1 MDKWMTD
8 WQDAYKEI
16 CTLIEKGD
24 TNHVWI
30 ELNKLEQKSAKV
42 LDLWSVMDEKVALI
56 KEHLAHEP
64 SVNGYQSMGTVYLE
78 QNQLK
83 RAVLSLE
90 QEQAEGV
97 NEEWRRLFLAYAHL
111 MNGSNNQTIEQFMYL
126 IQTAK
131 DESVRHFSFAGLGCY
146 YTVNHQVDR
155 AAELFEQAKLL
166 TPTSDVV
173 YNLGVC
179 YYLIGAMDVS
189 AEHFEQ
195 YTKHVQQDGEA
206 LCFHGLVRARLDQ
219 FEHAKQLWE
228 RALEVYTTSEDMI
241 RLALMSEWYGFFEIA
256 IKCYQKV
263 IALGEEET
271 FAMHGLAWN
280 LALNDQLRLAWPI
293 FDRLLKEHPH
303 DPHVRRSLQHLGKL
317 AEEKNSMN

>member
-16 CTLIEKGD
+16 CTLIEKGE

-42 LDLWSVMDEKVALI
+42 LDLWSVMDEKLALI
-56 KEHLAHEP
+56 KEHLADEP
-64 SVNGYQSMGTVYLE
+64 SLDGYQSMGTVYFE

-90 QEQAEGV
+90 QEQAEGM
-97 NEEWRRLFLAYAHL
+97 NEEWRRLFLAYAYL
-111 MNGSNNQTIEQFMYL
+111 MNGSTNKTVEQFMYL

-146 YTVNHQVDR
+146 YTVNHQIDR
-155 AAELFEQAKLL
+155 AAGLFEQAKSL

-195 YTKHVQQDGEA
+195 YTKHVQQDAEA
-206 LCFHGLVRARLDQ
+206 LCFHGLVRARLSQ
-219 FEHAKQLWE
+219 YEHAKQLWE
-228 RALEVYTTSEDMI
+228 NALNMYTTSEDII
-241 RLALMSEWYGFFEIA
+241 RLALMSEWYGFFELA
-256 IKCYQKV
+256 ITCYEKA
-263 IALGEEET
+263 IDLGAEEVLVL
-271 FAMHGLAWN
+271 HGLAWN

-293 FDRLLKEHPH
+293 FKRLLKEHPH

-317 AEEKNSMN
+317 AEEKKQF

>member
-1 MDKWMTD
+1 MTD
-8 WQDAYKEI
+8 WQNAYKEI
-16 CTLIEKGD
+16 CTLIEKGE

-30 ELNKLEQKSAKV
+30 ELDKLEQKSAKV
-42 LDLWSVMDEKVALI
+42 LDLWSVMDEKLALI
-56 KEHLAHEP
+56 KEQLALEP
-64 SVNGYQSMGTVYLE
+64 SSEGYQSMGTVYLE

-90 QEQAEGV
+90 QEQAEGL

-111 MNGSNNQTIEQFMYL
+111 MNGSSNKTIEQFMYL
-126 IQTAK
+126 IQSAK

-146 YTVNHQVDR
+146 YTVNDQVDR
-155 AAELFEQAKLL
+155 AAGLFEQAKSL

-179 YYLIGAMDVS
+179 YYLIGALDAS

-195 YTKHVQQDGEA
+195 YTKHVKQDAEA
-206 LCFHGLVRARLDQ
+206 LCFHGLVRARLSQ
-219 FEHAKQLWE
+219 YEHAKQLWE
-228 RALEVYTTSEDMI
+228 RALSMYTTSEEII

-256 IKCYQKV
+256 IKCYQKA
-263 IALGEEET
+263 IDLGAKEAFAL
-271 FAMHGLAWN
+271 HGLAWN

-293 FDRLLKEHPH
+293 FERLLKEHPN

-317 AEEKNSMN
+317 AEEKKQF